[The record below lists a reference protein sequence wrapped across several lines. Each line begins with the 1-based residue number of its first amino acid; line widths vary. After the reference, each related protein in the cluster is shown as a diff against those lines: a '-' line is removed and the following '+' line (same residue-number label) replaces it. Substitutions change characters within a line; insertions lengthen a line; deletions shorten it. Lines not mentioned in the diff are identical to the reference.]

1 MAPQYFPLYRNPPL
15 SPVAASAPG
24 THRAGFQTEPPPD
37 FGMLALVNIGILAI
51 GAMCAAGLALAQ
63 IDAQIEV
70 LPVQGNIYM
79 LAGAGGNITIQVGD
93 TGVLVVDTGLAP
105 MSDKVIAEIRKVS
118 RKPLRYV
125 INTNVHEDHTGGNEA
140 FSKEGGTSTVVQ
152 IVNTP
157 GASASQSVQIIGH
170 EGILDR
176 MSASVNGKQVR
187 PSLAWPTDTFFDDP
201 KEIYFN
207 GESMQILHQPAAIS
221 DGDSLV
227 HFRRSDVVSTGDIFM
242 TTGYPPIDLQNGGT
256 IQGVLDGLNHILDL
270 TIPAHHEEG
279 GTMVIPGHGR
289 ICDEAD
295 VMEYRDMLP
304 VIRDRVRAMVK
315 KGMTLAQV
323 KASRPTMDYDG
334 LYDLKQPAADQFVE
348 TVYKSLAGKS
358 K

>member
-1 MAPQYFPLYRNPPL
+1 VTFRPLGTTL
-15 SPVAASAPG
+15 FLLGGIIAAES
-24 THRAGFQTEPPPD
+24 
-37 FGMLALVNIGILAI
+37 
-51 GAMCAAGLALAQ
+51 ALAQ
-63 IDAQIEV
+63 QNDTLEV
-70 LPVQGNIYM
+70 LPVQSNIYM
-79 LAGAGGNITIQVGD
+79 LAGAGGNITLQLGD
-93 TGVLVVDTGLAP
+93 SGVLVVDTGTAAL
-105 MSDKVIAEIRKVS
+105 SGKVIAEIRKLS
-118 RKPLRYV
+118 KKPLRYV
-125 INTNVHEDHTGGNEA
+125 VNTNVQDDHTGGNEA
-140 FSKEGGTSTVVQ
+140 FSVEGGTSTVVN

-157 GASASQSVQIIGH
+157 GASASQAVKILGH

-176 MSASVNGKQVR
+176 MSAPNNSGTGSAKTVR

-201 KEIYFN
+201 KELYFN
-207 GESMQILHQPAAIS
+207 GESVQILHQQAANT

-242 TTGYPPIDLQNGGT
+242 TTGYPPIDLERGGS

-295 VMEYRDMLP
+295 VMEYRDMLTI
-304 VIRDRVRAMVK
+304 IRDRVRAMVD

-334 LYDLKQPAADQFVE
+334 LYDVTAPAADQFVE
-348 TVYKSLAGKS
+348 TVYKSLTRKQ
-358 K
+358 